1 MSINSPLAAIF
12 AAHDNAALAA
22 ADALNNV
29 RAFAAGYTWD
39 HPVIDADD
47 AAELAAA
54 TLTQG
59 LAPSPPCLRVLRGA
73 LRERAESLCIQH
85 KIVTIHGEKYA
96 CFALFNGCARIL
108 VDATGGKRAQHW
120 TGRWEDGWGP
130 FEHEPRIGLVRDTI
144 ATADAL
150 SAERWGTLKA
160 EIQSVKGKRIRYAG
174 EVVQVGRVEWDDDLD
189 DGYYIVTTDGRRLE
203 ISGSRPLAVCQ

>member
-1 MSINSPLAAIF
+1 MTHYAAQ
-12 AAHDNAALAA
+12 L
-22 ADALNNV
+22 
-29 RAFAAGYTWD
+29 
-39 HPVIDADD
+39 
-47 AAELAAA
+47 
-54 TLTQG
+54 
-59 LAPSPPCLRVLRGA
+59 
-73 LRERAESLCIQH
+73 
-85 KIVTIHGEKYA
+85 IVTIHGEKYA

-150 SAERWGTLKA
+150 SAERWGALKA
-160 EIQSVKGKRIRYAG
+160 EIESVKGKRIRYAG